1 VAETRI
7 LRPPL
12 AVSLAVWKALFLRE
26 TVARLSQDRIAWVWV
41 LLEPI
46 AHALFLVWMR
56 VIVRQKVIGGMDP
69 ALFVLVGVLGFF
81 VPRNMLARSF
91 DAISQNLSLYSYRQ
105 IKPVDTILVRSVVEG
120 LLSAI
125 LLILVLAGAALI
137 GIAVLPAEPL
147 AALAALAVL
156 WFTGLGLGLVAS
168 ATGELLPEV
177 SRILRVLMP
186 ALYLI
191 SAIMFQT
198 SAMPHGLQEV
208 LLYNPLV
215 HSLEFLRV
223 AFVPTYQVPPEI
235 NLGYPAAWALV
246 LVFLG
251 LALHVRYQ
259 RRLIAR

>member
-26 TVARLSQDRIAWVWV
+26 TVARLSQDRIAWLWV
-41 LLEPI
+41 ILEPI
-46 AHALFLVWMR
+46 AHGLFLVWIR

-69 ALFVLVGVLGFF
+69 ALFVIVGVLGFF
-81 VPRNMLARSF
+81 VPRNMLTRCF
-91 DAISQNLSLYSYRQ
+91 DAIAQNSQLYAYRQ

-125 LLILVLAGAALI
+125 VSILMLAGAALI
-137 GIAVLPAEPL
+137 GIAVVPAEPL

-156 WFTGLGLGLVAS
+156 WLTGLGLGLIAS
-168 ATGELLPEV
+168 VVGELLPEL
-177 SRILRVLMP
+177 SRILRVVMP
-186 ALYLI
+186 LLYFI

-198 SAMPHGLQEV
+198 IAMPHKLQVV

-215 HSLEFLRV
+215 HSLEFLRA
-223 AFVPTYQVPPEI
+223 AFVPTYRMPPEI
-235 NLGYPAAWALV
+235 NLGYPAACALV

-259 RRLIAR
+259 RSLIAK